1 MANDPRRANSTKR
14 DRLKRRV
21 WREENVC
28 HLCGQWVDKRLP
40 RYLPGSPTLDE
51 LVPIAFGGSPFE
63 RDNVRLCHFACNRLR
78 STSPVRIAREKLAA
92 SPPRF
97 GADGQLIAT
106 ELKPVSSRSWL
117 SP

>member
-1 MANDPRRANSTKR
+1 MASDPRRANSTKR

-51 LVPIAFGGSPFE
+51 LVPISFGGSPFE
-63 RDNVRLCHFACNRLR
+63 RENVRLCHFWCNRVR
-78 STSPVRIAREKLAA
+78 GTSPVSMARERLTNP
-92 SPPRF
+92 PPRF
-97 GADGQLIAT
+97 GADGQRIST
-106 ELKPVSSRSWL
+106 ELEPVSSRSWL
-117 SP
+117 G